1 MVATSARRWD
11 TLPSSEMAAINL
23 IANYLGEKEPVPVPV
38 VKLSVMMTTALKS
51 TMSLLLNCP
60 A

>member
-1 MVATSARRWD
+1 MVAASARRWD
-11 TLPSSEMAAINL
+11 TIPSSETAAINL

-38 VKLSVMMTTALKS
+38 VKLSVMLTNALES
-51 TMSLLLNCP
+51 TMSLFLNCP